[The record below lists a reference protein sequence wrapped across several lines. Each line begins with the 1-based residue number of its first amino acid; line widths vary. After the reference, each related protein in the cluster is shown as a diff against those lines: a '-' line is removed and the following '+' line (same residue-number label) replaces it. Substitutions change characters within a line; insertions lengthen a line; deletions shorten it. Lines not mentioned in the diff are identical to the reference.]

1 MHALTFSIKWRFTH
15 SENIFFFCSRLAV
28 TFNIKEGE
36 KEVQRITNDIFSDHF
51 FKKVN
56 IFHSF

>member
-1 MHALTFSIKWRFTH
+1 MHALTFSINWRFTH

-36 KEVQRITNDIFSDHF
+36 RKFKELLMTYLVIIFL
-51 FKKVN
+51 KR
-56 IFHSF
+56 